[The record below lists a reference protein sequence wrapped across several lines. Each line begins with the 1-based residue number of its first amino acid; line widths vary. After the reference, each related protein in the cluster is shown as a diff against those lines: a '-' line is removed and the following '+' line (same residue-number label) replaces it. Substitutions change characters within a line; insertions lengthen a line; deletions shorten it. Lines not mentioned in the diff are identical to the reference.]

1 MGKTEGKRLTR
12 ERNTY
17 NGKKKVKEKDRK
29 SLKESERKIIQCEGK
44 VKKINKNEKEG
55 TTIKD

>member
-1 MGKTEGKRLTR
+1 MGKTEGKRLMR

-29 SLKESERKIIQCEGK
+29 SLKESERKII
-44 VKKINKNEKEG
+44 
-55 TTIKD
+55 

>member
-1 MGKTEGKRLTR
+1 LAKWPNHFISDRQTDNRLTDSLKRPNGLTR

-29 SLKESERKIIQCEGK
+29 SLKESERKII
-44 VKKINKNEKEG
+44 
-55 TTIKD
+55 